1 MFWLSS
7 LPQFRQFRDFSV
19 STGNFCLGED
29 ALTLYED
36 EDEQLQQRRKRSVR
50 YLPSYTAS
58 YRMWYKGRYVTISRV
73 KDESP
78 SRWSSDKS
86 TLNISSVLQSIYQEA
101 SSLKLLLQHFL
112 S

>member
-86 TLNISSVLQSIYQEA
+86 TLNISSVLQPIYQVA
-101 SSLKLLLQHFL
+101 SSLKPLLQHFL